1 MLNQERCWAEVLE
14 RDASRDG
21 AFFFGVVTTGVY
33 CKPSC
38 PARRPLRKN
47 VRFFETGAAA
57 EAQGLRACLR
67 CRPSALGDPD
77 PDAERIRAI
86 CRHIE
91 EHAGEPL
98 KLRDLAA
105 QAALSPFHFQR
116 SFKKVAGVTPREYV
130 EAARLRRFKSALK
143 TAKGVT
149 DAVFEAGYESASSAY
164 ERSAVRLGMTPKQYR
179 EGARDLGIS
188 YAVVASPV
196 GPMLVAATDRG
207 LCSVQFGDAPE
218 QLVAALRC
226 EYPHAQLAQMTDASL
241 PALEAWVAAL
251 SRHLAGA
258 QPHIDLPLDIRHT
271 AFQMRVWA
279 FLQSI
284 PYGEVRSYADVAA
297 AIGSPNAIRAVARA
311 CSQNPLAV
319 VIPCH
324 RVIRGSGELAGYRWG
339 LARKRALLDLEAS
352 RGKSTA

>member
-1 MLNQERCWAEVLE
+1 MLDQERCWAEILA

-21 AFFFGVVTTGVY
+21 AFIFGVLTTGVY

-38 PARRPLRKN
+38 PARRPLREN
-47 VRFFETGAAA
+47 VRFFETAAAA
-57 EAQGLRACLR
+57 EAHGLRACLR
-67 CRPSALGDPD
+67 CRPSALGEPD
-77 PDAERIRAI
+77 PDAERIGAI

-91 EHAGEPL
+91 EHADEPL

-105 QAALSPFHFQR
+105 LAGLSPFHFQR
-116 SFKKVAGVTPREYV
+116 NFKSVAGVTPREYV
-130 EAARLRRFKSALK
+130 EAARLRRFKSALR

-149 DAVFEAGYESASSAY
+149 DAAFEAGYESASSAY
-164 ERSAVRLGMTPKQYR
+164 ERSAVRFGMTPKQYR
-179 EGARDLGIS
+179 EGARDIAIS

-207 LCSVQFGDAPE
+207 LCSVQFGDSPE
-218 QLVAALRC
+218 QLVAALRH
-226 EYPHAQLAQMTDASL
+226 EDSYARLAPMSGANR

-251 SRHLAGA
+251 GRHLAGEL
-258 QPHIDLPLDIRHT
+258 PHLDLPLDIRHT

-284 PYGEVRSYADVAA
+284 PYGEVRTYAGVAA
-297 AIGSPNAIRAVARA
+297 AIGSPKAIRAVARA
-311 CSQNPLAV
+311 CSQNAVAV
-319 VIPCH
+319 VVPCH

-339 LARKRALLDLEAS
+339 LERKRALLDHERSKAAP
-352 RGKSTA
+352 TA